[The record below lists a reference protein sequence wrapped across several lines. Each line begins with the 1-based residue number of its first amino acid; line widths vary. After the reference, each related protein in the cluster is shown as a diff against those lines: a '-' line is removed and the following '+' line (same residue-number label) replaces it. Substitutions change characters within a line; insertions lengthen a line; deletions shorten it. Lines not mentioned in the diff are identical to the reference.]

1 MSTDLTSHQRELL
14 SRVLQHGG
22 VLASPF
28 GHAGE
33 DSLLPQVLD
42 DIDDLEAKGLITVT
56 RFQDSHDPQRIELT
70 ATGYTALGIE

>member
-1 MSTDLTSHQRELL
+1 MGTDLTSHQMELL

-33 DSLLPQVLD
+33 DSLLSRVLE
-42 DIDDLEAKGLITVT
+42 DIGELESRGLITVK
-56 RFQDSHDPQRIELT
+56 RFQDSQDPQQIELT
-70 ATGYTALGIE
+70 AMGYAALGIE

>member
-1 MSTDLTSHQRELL
+1 MSADLTNHQRELL

-33 DSLLPQVLD
+33 DSLLPEVLGA
-42 DIDDLEAKGLITVT
+42 IDDLEAKGLITVM
-56 RFQDSHDPQRIELT
+56 RFRDSHDPQRIELT
-70 ATGYTALGIE
+70 ARGYAALGIE